1 MAQLIPMIM
10 GTIMGT
16 ATIMVITTI
25 TAGAMKSRA
34 IRGIHTTPWRD
45 TTSTR

>member
-1 MAQLIPMIM
+1 MAQLIPLIM
-10 GTIMGT
+10 VTIMGT
-16 ATIMVITTI
+16 VTIMGITPI